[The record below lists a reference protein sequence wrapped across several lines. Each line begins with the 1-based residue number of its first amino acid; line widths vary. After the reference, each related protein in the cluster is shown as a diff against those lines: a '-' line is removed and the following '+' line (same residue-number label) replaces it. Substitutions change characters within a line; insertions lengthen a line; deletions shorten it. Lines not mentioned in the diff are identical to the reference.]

1 MDASPPDSET
11 RTGQHDQRDT
21 NSIIMQASSPIKFS
35 SVRIAALT
43 LMLSASVLWGQSVMA
58 GGSAAGAPS
67 GVTLAGT
74 STAPPASVAAMIATL
89 GGSQFTITQGTNAA
103 GVPTTTRSVVI
114 STNLIANA
122 FSVLGL
128 PLPVPGTSRIYAS
141 LNPAITFTISNNNG
155 VMTLSRTTPTS
166 SVN

>member
-1 MDASPPDSET
+1 MKSPTPRVA
-11 RTGQHDQRDT
+11 RT
-21 NSIIMQASSPIKFS
+21 
-35 SVRIAALT
+35 VRFTALSLLLIAAGI
-43 LMLSASVLWGQSVMA
+43 VGQPALA
-58 GGSAAGAPS
+58 GGNAAGAPS

-74 STAPPASVAAMIATL
+74 SSAPPASVAAMIATL
-89 GGSQFTITQGTNAA
+89 GGPQVTITQGTNAA

-141 LNPAITFTISNNNG
+141 LNPAVTFTISNNNG